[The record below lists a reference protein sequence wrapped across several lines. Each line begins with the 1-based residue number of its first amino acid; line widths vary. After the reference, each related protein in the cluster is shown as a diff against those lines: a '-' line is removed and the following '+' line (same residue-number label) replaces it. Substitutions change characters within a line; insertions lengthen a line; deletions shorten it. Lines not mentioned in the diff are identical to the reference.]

1 MAAGPSQDCMQ
12 KLDWPS
18 HYSDETTPKGAL
30 MGTTSAPKWEQTTK
44 KRLADFLK
52 SQQQTLAKLK
62 QDDANEATIRLVV
75 TELLNKGLGYDLVG
89 ELAPEYMVRGEF
101 ADFGIRIDQGL
112 VAFLEVKRP
121 GTKLDQKH
129 LRQVQSYAVNEGVE
143 WLWLT
148 NGPSWQVWHLSGGL
162 PVTLTLV
169 LEVDLLDGSTAAKQA
184 DRMFLITRESMKR
197 RQIDELWA
205 QRAALSGDNLRSVL
219 LSGPVLQVIRREL
232 RKSTGYLAPLEDL
245 QDAVE
250 SGLK

>member
-1 MAAGPSQDCMQ
+1 MGAGS
-12 KLDWPS
+12 
-18 HYSDETTPKGAL
+18 T
-30 MGTTSAPKWEQTTK
+30 PKWEQNAK

-52 SQQQTLAKLK
+52 GQLPTLAKLK

-89 ELAPEYMVRGEF
+89 ELAPEFMVRGEF
-101 ADFGIRIDQGL
+101 ADFGIRLDHDL

-148 NGPSWQVWHLSGGL
+148 NGPSWQVWHLSAGL

-169 LEVDLLDGSTAAKQA
+169 FEVDLLDGTPVPKQA
-184 DRMFLITRESMKR
+184 ERLFLITRESMQRK
-197 RQIDELWA
+197 QIDELWA
-205 QRAALSGDNLRSVL
+205 QRAALSAANLKAAM
-219 LSGPVLQVIRREL
+219 LSEPVLQAVRREL
-232 RKSTGYLAPLEDL
+232 RKSTGYLAPLDEL
-245 QDAVE
+245 KAAVE
-250 SGLK
+250 GGLN